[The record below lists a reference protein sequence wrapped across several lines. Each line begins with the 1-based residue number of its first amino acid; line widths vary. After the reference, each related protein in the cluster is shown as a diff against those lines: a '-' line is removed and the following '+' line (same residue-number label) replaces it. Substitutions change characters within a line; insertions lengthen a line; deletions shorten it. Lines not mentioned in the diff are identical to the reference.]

1 MSYVEPG
8 GSWRPLWLAA
18 GVLGL
23 LAVLDVVLP
32 GPGVPPLPAVLAVVG
47 VLGIVAF
54 GCSAARRVW
63 TVRVSGAGP
72 DRALS
77 VGRERVPLA
86 DVDAAHLRAVRAGT
100 AGVDA
105 GAPVLGGGWSVPR
118 GRTGLPLRLTDG
130 RTVLVPTRDPA
141 ALSAALL
148 DGVPD
153 RAVSDRA
160 VSDRAV
166 SESAVSESG
175 VSHGAGPDTPDGR
188 GGSRGTLGP

>member
-1 MSYVEPG
+1 MTYVEPG
-8 GSWRPLWLAA
+8 GSWRPLWLVA

-23 LAVLDVVLP
+23 LVVLDVVLP
-32 GPGVPPLPAVLAVVG
+32 GPDVPPLLWVLAVVA
-47 VLGIVAF
+47 VPGIVAF

-63 TVRVSGAGP
+63 TVRVAGAGP

-86 DVDAAHLRAVRAGT
+86 DVDAAHLRAVREGT

-105 GAPVLGGGWSVPR
+105 GAPVLGGGWSLPR

-148 DGVPD
+148 DHAPGSTASSSTAP
-153 RAVSDRA
+153 
-160 VSDRAV
+160 
-166 SESAVSESG
+166 ESG

-188 GGSRGTLGP
+188 PGNRRTLGP